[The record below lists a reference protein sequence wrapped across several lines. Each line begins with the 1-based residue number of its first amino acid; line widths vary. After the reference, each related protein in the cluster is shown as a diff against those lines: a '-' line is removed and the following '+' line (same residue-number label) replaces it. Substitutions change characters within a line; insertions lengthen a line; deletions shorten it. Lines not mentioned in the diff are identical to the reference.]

1 MKSEEKKFKY
11 IPKSLWDTMVS
22 YAQHLFDLS
31 DDKDNSKDVTMAIE
45 RSVEFRGT
53 NLWILIFAIL
63 VCSLGLNINS
73 TAVIIGAML
82 ISPLLGPIMGLGLGV
97 ATYDF
102 ELVKRAFR
110 NFGVAV
116 GISILASAIYFFIS
130 PLSEA
135 QSELLARTTP
145 NIYDVFVALFGGLA
159 GIVAF
164 TRKDKNSTVIPGVA
178 IATALMPPLCT
189 AGYGLA
195 TFQFNYFFGALYL
208 FFINS
213 VFISLSA
220 FLILRF
226 LKFPLKT
233 FIDPTREKRVRQ
245 YIIVLVTVTVIPS
258 LYLGVGIIQ
267 RSYFESNAN
276 AFISKEMDFP
286 NSQIV
291 SREILFDKKNPKIK
305 VTYVGEYIEDRMIVH
320 AKSKLGEYSLSN
332 TELLVR
338 QGFKQ
343 DELNTDA
350 IKTGVLEDLFLRSE
364 KEMESMRQELR
375 DMDKEIAFYRAD
387 QSKASEVK
395 REVMRM
401 YPVVK
406 QLGLSKQLLFAEQDV
421 KPDTVY
427 VAQIILS
434 QPINEQDRD
443 RLAGYLETRLP
454 TYPVEMIIKIGE

>member
-1 MKSEEKKFKY
+1 MEGEDKKFKY
-11 IPKSLWDTMVS
+11 IPKSLWDRLVS

-31 DDKDNSKDVTMAIE
+31 EDKDNSKDVTESIE

-110 NFGVAV
+110 NFGIAV
-116 GISILASAIYFFIS
+116 GISIIASAFYFFIS

-195 TFQFNYFFGALYL
+195 TLQFSYFFGALYL

-245 YIIVLVTVTVIPS
+245 YIIALVVITVVPS

-276 AFISKEMDFP
+276 AFISKEMNFP

-291 SREILFDKKNPKIK
+291 TRDITYDKKKPTIK
-305 VTYVGEYIEDRMIVH
+305 VTYVGEFIEDRMIVH
-320 AKSKLGEYSLSN
+320 AESKLSDYSLGHA
-332 TELLVR
+332 ELLVR

-343 DELNTDA
+343 DKLNTDA
-350 IKTGVLEDLFLRSE
+350 IKSGVLEDLFLKSE
-364 KEMESMRQELR
+364 KEIESMKGELR
-375 DMDKEIAFYRAD
+375 EMDKEIAFYRDD
-387 QSKASEVK
+387 QTKASEVK
-395 REVMRM
+395 RELMRM

-406 QLGLSKQLLFAEQDV
+406 QVGLSKQLLFADNV
-421 KPDTVY
+421 ADPDTVY
-427 VAQIILS
+427 IAQIVLS
-434 QPINEQDRD
+434 DSISMQEKD
-443 RLAGYLETRLP
+443 RLVGYLETRLP
-454 TYPVEMIIKIGE
+454 TYPVEMIIKVR

>member
-1 MKSEEKKFKY
+1 MPGKERKFKY
-11 IPKSLWDTMVS
+11 IPKSTWDNVVK
-22 YAQHLFDLS
+22 YVQHLFDLTE
-31 DDKDNSKDVTMAIE
+31 DKDDSKEVVAAIE

-102 ELVKRAFR
+102 ELVKRAFK
-110 NFGVAV
+110 NFGTAV
-116 GISILASAIYFFIS
+116 GISIIASSFYFFIS

-159 GIVAF
+159 GVVAF

-195 TFQFNYFFGALYL
+195 TFQFSYFFGALYL
-208 FFINS
+208 FFINT
-213 VFISLSA
+213 VFISLSS

-233 FIDPTREKRVRQ
+233 FMDSTREKRVRQ
-245 YIIVLVTVTVIPS
+245 YIILLVTVTIIPS

-276 AFISKEMDFP
+276 SFLNREMDFP
-286 NSQIV
+286 NAQIV
-291 SREILFDKKNPKIK
+291 SREIKYDRKAPYIK
-305 VTYVGEYIEDRMIVH
+305 VTYVGEFIEDRMISH
-320 AKSKLGEYSLSN
+320 AKNKLEEYKL
-332 TELLVR
+332 TDVELIIR
-338 QGFKQ
+338 QGLKQ
-343 DELNTDA
+343 HQFNPDE
-350 IKTGVLEDLFLRSE
+350 IKSGVLEDLILKSE
-364 KEMESMRQELR
+364 KEMEEMRLELR
-375 DMDKEIAFYRAD
+375 EMDRQIAFFT
-387 QSKASEVK
+387 QEQEKAAEVK

-401 YPVVK
+401 YPNVERF
-406 QLGLSKQLLFAEQDV
+406 GLSKQLLFGADNV
-421 KPDTVY
+421 ADTIY
-427 VAQIILS
+427 LAQIRLS
-434 QPINEQDRD
+434 SPLSDTDTD
-443 RLAGYLETRLP
+443 RLKGYLETRLP
-454 TYPVEMIIKIGE
+454 AHQVDVIIRNKR

>member
-11 IPKSLWDTMVS
+11 IPKSLWDRMVS

-31 DDKDNSKDVTMAIE
+31 EDKDNSKDVTMAIE

-178 IATALMPPLCT
+178 IATALMPPICT

-434 QPINEQDRD
+434 KPINEQDRD